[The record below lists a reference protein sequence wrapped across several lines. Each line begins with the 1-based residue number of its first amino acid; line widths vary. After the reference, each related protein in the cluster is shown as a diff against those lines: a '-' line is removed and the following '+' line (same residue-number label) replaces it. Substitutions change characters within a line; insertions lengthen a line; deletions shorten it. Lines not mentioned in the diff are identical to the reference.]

1 MGKNKELVQAVGLM
15 VAAIVVLS
23 AVAFVTIIAVSDNHD
38 IARLLGPLVIAYS
51 TLMAIAWM
59 GLATFA
65 FLQARLDRPR
75 SEASARGHG

>member
-23 AVAFVTIIAVSDNHD
+23 AVAFVTIIAVSDNYD

-51 TLMAIAWM
+51 ILMAIAWM
-59 GLATFA
+59 GMAAFA
-65 FLQARLDRPR
+65 FVHARFDRPR